1 MLPKFDV
8 AIIGGGILGT
18 TISYW
23 ISSLYDLKICVIE
36 KEPDVS
42 MHASGRNTN
51 VVHSPFYL
59 DPETKKVL
67 AKSALTSYAMW
78 ERLAK
83 ERNVPWL
90 KTGVF
95 EIGFNEK
102 QHASLEEFM
111 KWGIINGIPEGD
123 LELLDGNE
131 ISKKE
136 PNVKCHSGI
145 FCKRE
150 VSSDFGAFTREIKK
164 YSKRNGTQFLFN
176 KNVKSIEKNKE
187 NKIIFEDK
195 SEITAGF
202 IMNCAGGNSLDIAQ
216 EMDVAKEY
224 SDLHFR
230 GEYWVTDP
238 QYKDLVKTTIYT
250 VAEFKGYPFLDPH
263 WIKKANGETEV
274 GPNAVPVPSPETYS
288 GYLGDINTSLSKLK
302 EIVTGNALKLFS
314 NSEFLSMISKEWL
327 SSISKTAM
335 INRVQ
340 KFIPKIKP
348 EYFSKRG
355 TAGIRSPV
363 ITPKGKF
370 LADVLELENED
381 SFHIINYNSPGAT
394 GAPAYSAF
402 IVKKL
407 QEKGFLDYTK
417 KKIESIWNFDDVI
430 DQA

>member
-187 NKIIFEDK
+187 NKIIFKDK
-195 SEITAGF
+195 SSRISFSIF
-202 IMNCAGGNSLDIAQ
+202 IKTCMNFPTFNSNQSEEARLD
-216 EMDVAKEY
+216 
-224 SDLHFR
+224 L
-230 GEYWVTDP
+230 
-238 QYKDLVKTTIYT
+238 L
-250 VAEFKGYPFLDPH
+250 
-263 WIKKANGETEV
+263 
-274 GPNAVPVPSPETYS
+274 
-288 GYLGDINTSLSKLK
+288 
-302 EIVTGNALKLFS
+302 
-314 NSEFLSMISKEWL
+314 
-327 SSISKTAM
+327 
-335 INRVQ
+335 
-340 KFIPKIKP
+340 
-348 EYFSKRG
+348 
-355 TAGIRSPV
+355 
-363 ITPKGKF
+363 
-370 LADVLELENED
+370 
-381 SFHIINYNSPGAT
+381 
-394 GAPAYSAF
+394 
-402 IVKKL
+402 
-407 QEKGFLDYTK
+407 
-417 KKIESIWNFDDVI
+417 
-430 DQA
+430 